1 MEKKDSNNKVVTS
14 NVDIGRLV
22 YYFDGNN
29 EFVRPILY
37 TTPRREDLAFDII
50 NGVYYNIDDNPL
62 NSSKNNGVSVIP
74 SPGLDNFLKNLLLVS
89 LSEKREI
96 KRESFIMNDLEFKY
110 WMLNKSSGKLKPTTI
125 AKLIMNLSDKSI
137 DYISKKTRTI
147 PGNFDEIPCDVPL
160 VNPSTIDLIKNSRKQ
175 GFGITENEKDMYD
188 IDEYGHAIE
197 KQESSSLEK

>member
-125 AKLIMNLSDKSI
+125 ANLIMNLSDKSI
-137 DYISKKTRTI
+137 DYISRKTRTI
-147 PGNFDEIPCDVPL
+147 PGNFDEAPSEVPL
-160 VNPSTIDLIKNSRKQ
+160 VNSSTIDLIKDSRNQ
-175 GFGITENEKDMYD
+175 GFGFTENEKDMYD
-188 IDEYGHAIE
+188 IDEYGHSIE
-197 KQESSSLEK
+197 KQESSSLGK